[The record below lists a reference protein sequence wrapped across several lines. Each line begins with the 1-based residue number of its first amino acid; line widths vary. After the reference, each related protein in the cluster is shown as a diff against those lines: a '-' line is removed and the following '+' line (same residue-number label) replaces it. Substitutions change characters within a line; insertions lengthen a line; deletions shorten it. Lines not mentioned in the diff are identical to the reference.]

1 MSERGGTTIWI
12 TGDQLAP
19 QHSALA
25 GVERARACVLM
36 IESLAE
42 ARERPYHKRKLVLI
56 FAAMRGFADDLRR
69 AGWHV
74 DYYAECEDIETALAA
89 HVAAYG
95 PARMRTMLQSDY
107 GMTERMARAAA
118 NAGLDLETTPHVNFI
133 STADDLSQLF
143 ARGQERVTMETFYRR
158 MRRKTGLLMDGDQPA
173 GGAWNFDAANR
184 QPPLR
189 DMRFPEATHVPL
201 RAHARAAIAVVEKH
215 FPDHPGS
222 TRDFDLPT
230 TRADA
235 LAYAD
240 DFIERRLDGFGPYED
255 AMVLG
260 EARLYHSRLSAA
272 INVGLLHPLELCERA
287 ELAYRS
293 GRARL
298 ASVEG
303 FIRQLIGWREFVW
316 QAYWRLM
323 PEYRSRNALGA
334 SGPVPI
340 WYRDGDTSMACQ
352 REAMR
357 FVLELGWA
365 HHILRLMVL
374 GNFALLAGSEPQA
387 MTDWFW
393 TMFVDGYDWVMVPN
407 VVGMTLHADGGF
419 VGTKPYAASAN
430 YINKMS
436 NYCGSCAYDPKKTVG
451 DDACPYNA
459 LYWDF
464 IARHENRFAANP
476 RMALPLRNWQRRS
489 DADKDAIRARARRLL
504 ERVAAGERL

>member
-1 MSERGGTTIWI
+1 MSFDTTTIWI
-12 TGDQLAP
+12 TGDQLTP
-19 QHSALA
+19 RNSALA
-25 GVERARACVLM
+25 GADRSNACVL
-36 IESLAE
+36 IVESLAR
-42 ARERPYHKRKLVLI
+42 ARQLPYHKSKLVLI

-69 AGWHV
+69 DGWSV
-74 DYYAECEDIETALAA
+74 DYHAEREDYEVPLAE
-89 HVAAYG
+89 HIAAYR
-95 PARMRTMLQSDY
+95 PARFAMMAQSEY
-107 GMTERMARAAA
+107 GVTERLTAAVA
-118 NAGLDLETTPHVNFI
+118 KHGLCVDVTPHANFI
-133 STADDLSQLF
+133 SSADDFAALF
-143 ARGQERVTMETFYRR
+143 TRSQERVTMETFYRR
-158 MRRKTGLLMDGDQPA
+158 MRRKTGLLMDGDAPA
-173 GGAWNFDAANR
+173 GGAWNFDAKNR
-184 QPPLR
+184 LPPRR
-189 DMRFPEATHVPL
+189 DMRFPEPTTVPRREHV
-201 RAHARAAIAVVEKH
+201 RAAIELVEKQ
-215 FPDHPGS
+215 FPNHPGT

-240 DFIERRLDGFGPYED
+240 DFFERRLDNFGPYED

-287 ELAYRS
+287 ELAYRT
-293 GRARL
+293 GTARL

-303 FIRQLIGWREFVW
+303 FIRQLIGWREFIW
-316 QAYWRLM
+316 QVYWRLM
-323 PEYRSRNALGA
+323 PSYRSRNALA
-334 SGPVPI
+334 ATLPVPV
-340 WYRDGDTSMACQ
+340 WYRDGKTAMTCQ

-374 GNFALLAGSEPQA
+374 GNFALLAGCEPQA

-393 TMFVDGYDWVMVPN
+393 YMFVDGFDWVMVPN

-436 NYCGSCAYDPKKTVG
+436 NYCGGCVYDPEKTVG
-451 DDACPYNA
+451 EDACPYNA

-464 IARHENRFAANP
+464 MARNEDRFAGNP
-476 RMALPLRNWQRRS
+476 RMSLPIRNWRARS
-489 DADKDAIRARARRLL
+489 AEDKAAIRKRAQELLARIGR
-504 ERVAAGERL
+504 GERL